1 MNCKVTLFAMIALLS
16 VAHFAG
22 ATLHLGTVGET
33 YPVIES
39 DVVAELRQEAAKL
52 ATKNKLP
59 LSRQMKTYQPAN
71 LHPLPRA
78 TENRSFPVD
87 MSYSL
92 NQDLLDGQDN
102 LLYAKGYTFNP
113 LDYIAFP
120 GGLVVI
126 DGADPVQIEWFKKTP
141 YAGNYRAKLLLS
153 NGSAFE
159 LTEKLKRPVFYLTSD
174 IAERLRLEAVP
185 SIVVQKENKMLVQEV
200 MLPQDKQGGPDG
212 KE

>member
-1 MNCKVTLFAMIALLS
+1 MIALIS

-22 ATLHLGTVGET
+22 ATLHLGSVGET
-33 YPVIES
+33 YPVIEA

-52 ATKNKLP
+52 AAKNKLP

-78 TENRSFPVD
+78 TENKSFPVD
-87 MSYSL
+87 MSYTLS
-92 NQDLLDGQDN
+92 QDLLDGQDN

-141 YAGNYRAKLLLS
+141 YAGNHRVRLLLS

-159 LTEKLKRPVFYLTSD
+159 LTEKLNRPVFYLTND
-174 IAERLRLEAVP
+174 IAERLQLEAVP
-185 SIVVQKENKMLVQEV
+185 SIVVQNENKMLVQEV

>member
-1 MNCKVTLFAMIALLS
+1 MIALLS

-39 DVVAELRQEAAKL
+39 NVVAELRQEAAKL
-52 ATKNKLP
+52 AAKNKLP

-78 TENRSFPVD
+78 TANRSFPVD
-87 MSYSL
+87 MSYTLS
-92 NQDLLDGQDN
+92 QDLLDGQDS

-141 YAGNYRAKLLLS
+141 YADNHRARLLLS

-159 LTEKLKRPVFYLTSD
+159 LTEKLKRPVFYLTND

-200 MLPQDKQGGPDG
+200 MLPRDKQGGPDG

>member
-1 MNCKVTLFAMIALLS
+1 VNCKVTISSMIALLS
-16 VAHFAG
+16 IAHFAG

-52 ATKNKLP
+52 AAKNKLP
-59 LSRQMKTYQPAN
+59 VSRQMKTYQPAN

-78 TENRSFPVD
+78 TANRSFAVD
-87 MSYSL
+87 MSYTL
-92 NQDLLDGQDN
+92 NQDLLDGQDRV
-102 LLYAKGYTFNP
+102 LYGKGYTFNP

-141 YAGNYRAKLLLS
+141 YAGNHRAKLLLS

-159 LTEKLKRPVFYLTSD
+159 LTEKLKRPVFYLTND
-174 IAERLRLEAVP
+174 IAERLRLTAVP
-185 SIVVQKENKMLVQEV
+185 SIVVQKEDKMLVQEIV
-200 MLPQDKQGGPDG
+200 LPRDKQGGDYA